1 MAIEILSGP
10 KGDEAA
16 FFRMF
21 ELNYQVQQEWNRFF
35 KITYNNHV
43 GHQKWLYLSKGLST
57 PFKWKDNLYH

>member
-21 ELNYQVQQEWNRFF
+21 GLNYQVQQEWNRFC
-35 KITYNNHV
+35 KIT
-43 GHQKWLYLSKGLST
+43 
-57 PFKWKDNLYH
+57 